1 MTTTRAEF
9 IDLADELIG
18 DEFAD
23 FAVASTIVKTT
34 GWNDATQTA
43 TTISSDVFTLIPIDN
58 KSSQFER
65 QNIKSGNLGQNI
77 QIGDLVVIGERQ
89 KITREES
96 LFHFGLDN
104 SHVVYGGIDYTIVDI
119 YLDPAEASIQMQ
131 LRRK

>member
-34 GWNDATQTA
+34 GWNDVTQTA
-43 TTISSDVFTLIPIDN
+43 STISSDSFTLIPIDN

-65 QNIKSGNLGQNI
+65 QNI
-77 QIGDLVVIGERQ
+77 QIGDLVFIGERQ
-89 KITREES
+89 KITREGS
-96 LFHFGLDN
+96 LFQFGLDN
-104 SHVVYGGIDYTIVDI
+104 SHVVYGGVEHAIVDI
-119 YLDPAEASIQMQ
+119 YLDPAEATIQMQ

>member
-9 IDLADELIG
+9 IDLSDELIG
-18 DEFAD
+18 AEFAD
-23 FAVASTIVKTT
+23 FAVSSTIVKTS
-34 GWNDATQTA
+34 GWNDITQTA
-43 TTISSDVFTLIPIDN
+43 TTISSDAFTLIPIDN

-65 QNIKSGNLGQNI
+65 QNI

-89 KITREES
+89 KVTREGS
-96 LFHFGLDN
+96 LFQFGLDN
-104 SHVVYGGIDYTIVDI
+104 SHVVYGGVEHTIVDI